1 MIRIDYLNPRMLI
14 ADEGKVLTNGEAY
27 SAVVYLGAEEN
38 ADNWSEITSEEAET
52 QKEEIEE

>member
-14 ADEGKVLTNGEAY
+14 ADEGKVLTNGETY

-38 ADNWSEITSEEAET
+38 ADNWTETEIP
-52 QKEEIEE
+52 KEEIEE

>member
-14 ADEGKVLTNGEAY
+14 ADEGKVLTNGETY

-38 ADNWSEITSEEAET
+38 ADNWSEITSEEAEN
-52 QKEEIEE
+52 QQNRL

>member
-14 ADEGKVLTNGEAY
+14 ADEGKVLTNGETY

-38 ADNWSEITSEEAET
+38 TDNWSEITSEEAEFP
-52 QKEEIEE
+52 KEEVEE